1 MPRKTK
7 TLKPFGG
14 YQPTEKPDAIIPPAV
29 GPAHIPPTK
38 RTEDRLK
45 AIEIAIEDNTAF
57 IAKLKIQIENLTD
70 ALKALQ
76 NTLEERK

>member
-14 YQPTEKPDAIIPPAV
+14 HQPTEKPDAIVPPAV
-29 GPAHIPPTK
+29 GPAYMPPK

-45 AIEIAIEDNTAF
+45 AIETAIEDNTAF

-70 ALKALQ
+70 TLKALQ
-76 NTLEERK
+76 DILEERI